1 MFLTEGEVRRL
12 LDMQDA
18 VRDMEEALR
27 KRPPSSTGTR
37 IPSKQSRR
45 MPFKMSPEPPIFE
58 CKGIMLSLHF

>member
-27 KRPPSSTGTR
+27 KRPPSRGTAEIR
-37 IPSKQSRR
+37 A
-45 MPFKMSPEPPIFE
+45 FE
-58 CKGIMLSLHF
+58 CHFL